1 MNKDDILNIML
12 TSINDDNRALC
23 QQGGM
28 SEADTES
35 QIEQSQPSLGFI
47 LSNMYEKLDAA
58 GVFAK

>member
-1 MNKDDILNIML
+1 MNKDEILNLML

-28 SEADTES
+28 SEADADA

-47 LSNMYEKLDAA
+47 LNNMYDRLDSL